1 MGAFAWS
8 GFSDTSDYG
17 TVHNPHDLAYL
28 AGGSSSASVSVS
40 AIAVSDCDAAL
51 GGDQGGSICIPSA
64 WCGIVE
70 LKPTHGLVP
79 YTGMYPL
86 DPTIDHVGPMAA
98 DLGTAG
104 EVRSTIAGEELHEG
118 VRLDSR
124 QPWGVSSDDYRAEMS
139 ADTNVFTFGV
149 LEEGFG

>member
-28 AGGSSSASVSVS
+28 AGGSSSASVS